1 MNAILTAVSA
11 ILIFFVVVFVH
22 EFGHFIVAKKNNIKV
37 HEFAIGMGPLI
48 ISRTYGETK
57 YSLRALPI
65 GAYVSMEGEDGES
78 DSDRSFGK
86 KSLLARISVVVAGA
100 VMNFILALVI
110 FFVFFLFTGFPTTE
124 IKTIQPKSPA
134 YEAGI
139 KQGDIISE
147 INGVKIEKWED
158 IRTSLEGVKEKEDI
172 DLSLKRNGKEVDK
185 NINLGKEKLLGIT
198 PTSEKSFIQSIKATF
213 STFKE
218 MITLM
223 FDFIGRLFTG
233 NIKSEEVSGPIGIVY
248 AVNKTMKTGIMNL
261 VLLTG
266 FLSVNLGFFN
276 LLPIPALD
284 GSRLLIL
291 IIEGIRGK
299 AMDPEKEGMVHKI
312 GFLVL
317 IGLSLIVM
325 YKDVLRFIL

>member
-1 MNAILTAVSA
+1 MNVLLTAVSA

-22 EFGHFIVAKKNNIKV
+22 EFGHFIVAKKNDIKI

-78 DSDRSFGK
+78 DSSRSFGK
-86 KSLLARISVVVAGA
+86 KSLLVRMAVVVAGA

-110 FFVFFLFTGFPTTE
+110 FFIFFFFTGFPTTE
-124 IKTIQPKSPA
+124 IKTIEPKSPA
-134 YEAGI
+134 YVSGI
-139 KQGDIISE
+139 QSGDTIKE
-147 INGVKIEKWED
+147 INGVKIKEWTNV
-158 IRTSLEGVKEKEDI
+158 RTSLDDVKKSENIKVTI
-172 DLSLKRNGKEVDK
+172 DRNGKEINK
-185 NINLGKEKLLGIT
+185 NVELGKEKILGIT
-198 PTSEKSFIQSIKATF
+198 PTMEKSFIKSVKTTF
-213 STFKE
+213 TTFKD
-218 MITLM
+218 MIVLM
-223 FDFIGRLFTG
+223 FDFIGRLFTS
-233 NIKSEEVSGPIGIVY
+233 NVKSEEVSGPIGIVY
-248 AVNKTMKTGIMNL
+248 AVNKTVKTGLMNL

-299 AMDPEKEGMVHKI
+299 AMNPEKEGMVHKI
-312 GFLVL
+312 GFLLL
-317 IGLSLIVM
+317 IGLSLIVT
-325 YKDVLRFIL
+325 YKDILRFIL